1 MKISGN
7 NGFKEIY
14 GLTPLAKVRRIKS
27 SIGTFTPLLQGDP
40 NQNLTTILQNL
51 RHQKT
56 ELMGVGVSCED
67 SKNAMKFQISANLGW
82 RHLLQVLL
90 SKLLGNF
97 LTSHIF
103 AFLG

>member
-1 MKISGN
+1 M
-7 NGFKEIY
+7 
-14 GLTPLAKVRRIKS
+14 
-27 SIGTFTPLLQGDP
+27 
-40 NQNLTTILQNL
+40 QNL
-51 RHQKT
+51 RYQKT

-67 SKNAMKFQISANLGW
+67 SKNAIKFQISANLGW

-103 AFLG
+103 AFLDNLELYVVVFGPKYQLPISY